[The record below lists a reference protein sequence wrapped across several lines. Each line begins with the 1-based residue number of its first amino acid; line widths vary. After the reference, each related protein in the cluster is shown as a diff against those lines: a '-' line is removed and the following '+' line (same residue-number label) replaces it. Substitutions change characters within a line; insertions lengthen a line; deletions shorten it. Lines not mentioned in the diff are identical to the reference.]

1 MNDWWT
7 DDKIGT
13 VVNSEYVFEKL
24 GSKYHAKLHLP
35 LAFGQGLTN
44 DTYLDWIVSHC
55 KRLFLTL
62 DDIGCPENIF
72 KIIDKSLDDSD
83 LPIADEEICELD
95 LTTGKS
101 TALDKKF
108 FRRQFHFVIQELGP
122 GKHVDY
128 RPDDII
134 PVKPT
139 KKSRGFLSSDDVD
152 KVCIEDSIYIRRR
165 MNLSGEFAVDKVHF
179 VMHFKTLQRLQ
190 HPHLLPVWS
199 TYTQGDY
206 AYVLL
211 GPTSD
216 TTLKSFLEDP
226 PKQFKG
232 LDKPEKRDILIRWV
246 HCLTDAVAY
255 LHESGYAH
263 QSIRPSNIFIDDQNK
278 IFLGE
283 YAAMDALEEVEP
295 AYKKEAYE
303 YEPPEKWQR
312 KPIVQEVAPLRTTL
326 HGGGR
331 TKRRLKDPRETTY
344 KVPSLV
350 PSRPRTE
357 SNSNRLLRLATD
369 TTTVS
374 SMSPDQSASIFNS
387 EFYDPISPVTPSI
400 TPTSPIAS
408 TSFSIPNSPMRTMR
422 SHSISHTTASKT
434 STDTAITAIR
444 TTVLNT
450 FSHDKIPDPYPSD
463 IFSLAT
469 IHLHLLT
476 SILYLA
482 SSSISK
488 SRWSPESIREHL
500 GKLNVTAGRGGAPPD
515 CSFHVNLRQASTWLD
530 KLEKEANGRSEATFF
545 ALSTLIGVVRR
556 GLARSWQERHKA
568 RDAER
573 EVRSILV
580 RWSTTSLGTCCGAI
594 TAPPDGFTHRINT
607 QGDVEMGHRRS
618 DGAGLGQGGWLPSS
632 PPLTNSP
639 TSPTS
644 NEQPSN
650 VQAHDAASECVREAS
665 PSQRDLHEDEEW
677 PLRSS
682 EGMNAAPPADTGNK
696 GLKGFFGRSSTT
708 DKP

>member
-7 DDKIGT
+7 IDKVDA
-13 VVNSEYVFEKL
+13 VVKSKYILEKL
-24 GSKYHAKLHLP
+24 GPKHHAKLHMP
-35 LAFGQGLTN
+35 IAFGQGLTN
-44 DTYLDWIVSHC
+44 DTYLDWIVSYC
-55 KRLFLTL
+55 KRLFLIL

-83 LPIADEEICELD
+83 LPVAEGEICELD
-95 LTTGKS
+95 LNLGKS

-108 FRRQFHFVIQELGP
+108 FRCQFHFLIQELGP

-128 RPDDII
+128 GPDDII
-134 PVKPT
+134 PVKPI
-139 KKSRGFLSSDDVD
+139 KKSRGFLSSDDVE
-152 KVCIEDSIYIRRR
+152 KVCIADKIYLRRR
-165 MNLSGEFAVDKVHF
+165 MDLSGESGIDKVHF

-190 HPHLLPVWS
+190 HPHLLSVWS
-199 TYTQGDY
+199 TYTQGNY

-216 TTLKSFLEDP
+216 TTLKSFLADP
-226 PKQFKG
+226 PKHFKG
-232 LDKPEKRDILIRWV
+232 LIKPEKRDLLIRWV

-263 QSIRPSNIFIDDQNK
+263 QSIRPSNIFIDEQNN
-278 IFLGE
+278 ILLGE

-295 AYKKEAYE
+295 VYKKEAYE

-331 TKRRLKDPRETTY
+331 TNRRLKDPIENTF

-357 SNSNRLLRLATD
+357 SNSTRLLRLATN
-369 TTTVS
+369 TTTTS
-374 SMSPDQSASIFNS
+374 AASPDQSTSIFQN
-387 EFYDPISPVTPSI
+387 EFYDPITPVTPSI
-400 TPTSPIAS
+400 TPTSPVAS
-408 TSFSIPNSPMRTMR
+408 TSFSTPSSPIPTAR
-422 SHSISHTTASKT
+422 SHFISQTTASKISVNT
-434 STDTAITAIR
+434 MIPGTR

-450 FSHDKIPDPYPSD
+450 FSHDTIPDPFPSD

-476 SILYLA
+476 SVLYLA

-488 SRWSPESIREHL
+488 SRWSPDSLRDHL

-515 CSFHVNLRQASTWLD
+515 SSFHVNLGQASTWLD
-530 KLEKEANGRSEATFF
+530 KLEKEANGRSEAIFF
-545 ALSTLIGVVRR
+545 ALTALIGVARR
-556 GLARSWQERHKA
+556 GLAKSWQQRHNA

-573 EVRSILV
+573 EIRNQLV
-580 RWSTTSLGTCCGAI
+580 RWSPTSLGTCCGAI

-618 DGAGLGQGGWLPSS
+618 EDASLGHGGWLPSS
-632 PPLTNSP
+632 PPLTISP
-639 TSPTS
+639 TSPTG
-644 NEQPSN
+644 NEPTCLE
-650 VQAHDAASECVREAS
+650 QADELPGVAVNQA
-665 PSQRDLHEDEEW
+665 DLYEDDTW
-677 PLRSS
+677 PLR
-682 EGMNAAPPADTGNK
+682 
-696 GLKGFFGRSSTT
+696 
-708 DKP
+708 DK

>member
-7 DDKIGT
+7 NDKVGA
-13 VVNSEYVFEKL
+13 VVNGEYILEKL
-24 GSKYHAKLHLP
+24 GLKHHAKLHMP
-35 LAFGQGLTN
+35 IAFGQGLTN
-44 DTYLDWIVSHC
+44 DTYLDWIISYC
-55 KRLFLTL
+55 KRLFLIL

-83 LPIADEEICELD
+83 LPIVEGEVCELD
-95 LTTGKS
+95 LNPGKS

-108 FRRQFHFVIQELGP
+108 FRRQFHFIIQELGP

-128 RPDDII
+128 GPDDII

-152 KVCIEDSIYIRRR
+152 KVCIADSTYLRRR
-165 MNLSGEFAVDKVHF
+165 MDLSGESGVDKVHF

-190 HPHLLPVWS
+190 HPHLLSVWA
-199 TYTQGDY
+199 TYTQGNY

-226 PKQFKG
+226 PKHFKG
-232 LDKPEKRDILIRWV
+232 LSKPEKRNILIRWV

-283 YAAMDALEEVEP
+283 YAAIDALEEVEP

-331 TKRRLKDPRETTY
+331 TNRRLKDPKQNTY

-357 SNSNRLLRLATD
+357 SNSTRLLRIATN
-369 TTTVS
+369 TTTTLS
-374 SMSPDQSASIFNS
+374 APPDQPISIFNN
-387 EFYDPISPVTPSI
+387 EFYDPIEPVTPSI
-400 TPTSPIAS
+400 TPTSPIAPA
-408 TSFSIPNSPMRTMR
+408 SFFTANSPMPTTRN
-422 SHSISHTTASKT
+422 HSIGHTTASRT
-434 STDTAITAIR
+434 STNTTITGIR

-450 FSHDKIPDPYPSD
+450 FSHDTIPDPYPSD

-476 SILYLA
+476 SVLYLA
-482 SSSISK
+482 SSSISR
-488 SRWSPESIREHL
+488 SRWSSESLRDHL

-515 CSFHVNLRQASTWLD
+515 SSFHVNLGQVSTWLD
-530 KLEKEANGRSEATFF
+530 KLEKEANSRSEATFF
-545 ALSTLIGVVRR
+545 ALSALIGVVRR
-556 GLARSWQERHKA
+556 GLAKSWEQRHKA

-573 EVRSILV
+573 EIRSHLV
-580 RWSTTSLGTCCGAI
+580 RWSATSLGACCGAI

-607 QGDVEMGHRRS
+607 QGEVEMGHRRS
-618 DGAGLGQGGWLPSS
+618 DGAGLGHGGWLPSS
-632 PPLTNSP
+632 PPLTISP
-639 TSPTS
+639 TSLTG
-644 NEQPSN
+644 NEQTGSE
-650 VQAHDAASECVREAS
+650 QADDLPGVSASQA
-665 PSQRDLHEDEEW
+665 DLYEDNTW
-677 PLRSS
+677 PLR
-682 EGMNAAPPADTGNK
+682 GN
-696 GLKGFFGRSSTT
+696 
-708 DKP
+708 

>member
-7 DDKIGT
+7 NEKVDT
-13 VVNSEYVFEKL
+13 VVESKYILEKL
-24 GSKYHAKLHLP
+24 GSKHHAKLNLP

-44 DTYLDWIVSHC
+44 DTYLDWIISHC
-55 KRLFLTL
+55 KRLFLIL
-62 DDIGCPENIF
+62 DDIGCLENIF

-83 LPIADEEICELD
+83 LPIAEGEICELD
-95 LTTGKS
+95 LTSGKS
-101 TALDKKF
+101 TAMDKKF
-108 FRRQFHFVIQELGP
+108 FRRQFYFTIHELRAGE
-122 GKHVDY
+122 HVDY
-128 RPDDII
+128 GPDDII

-152 KVCIEDSIYIRRR
+152 KVCIEDKIYTRRR
-165 MNLSGEFAVDKVHF
+165 MDLSGEFGVDKVHF

-199 TYTQGDY
+199 TYTQGDF

-226 PKQFKG
+226 PKYFKG
-232 LDKPEKRDILIRWV
+232 LSKPEKREILIRWV
-246 HCLTDAVAY
+246 HCLADAVAY

-263 QSIRPSNIFIDDQNK
+263 QSIRPSNILIDDQNK

-283 YAAMDALEEVEP
+283 YAAIDALEEVEP
-295 AYKKEAYE
+295 VYKKEAYD
-303 YEPPEKWQR
+303 YEPPERWQR

-331 TKRRLKDPRETTY
+331 TNRRLKESTY
-344 KVPSLV
+344 KIPSLV
-350 PSRPRTE
+350 QTRQRTD

-369 TTTVS
+369 TTA
-374 SMSPDQSASIFNS
+374 SPTWQDHSPSIFTN
-387 EFYDPISPVTPSI
+387 EFYDPTAPVTPSI

-408 TSFSIPNSPMRTMR
+408 ASFSSTNSPIQTTR
-422 SHSISHTTASKT
+422 SHSISHTAASRT
-434 STDTAITAIR
+434 SANTVITAIR

-450 FSHDKIPDPYPSD
+450 FSHDTIPDPYPSD
-463 IFSLAT
+463 IFSLAA
-469 IHLHLLT
+469 IHLHLFT
-476 SILYLA
+476 SVFYLA

-488 SRWSPESIREHL
+488 SRWSPDSLRDHL

-515 CSFHVNLRQASTWLD
+515 RSFHVNLGQVSTWLD

-545 ALSTLIGVVRR
+545 ALSALIGLVRR
-556 GLARSWQERHKA
+556 GLAKSWQERHKA

-580 RWSTTSLGTCCGAI
+580 RWSATSLGTCCGAI

-607 QGDVEMGHRRS
+607 QGEVEMGHRRS
-618 DGAGLGQGGWLPSS
+618 DSAGLGQGGWLPSS
-632 PPLTNSP
+632 PPLTISP
-639 TSPTS
+639 TSPTG
-644 NEQPSN
+644 NE
-650 VQAHDAASECVREAS
+650 H
-665 PSQRDLHEDEEW
+665 PSQAQADNTEMEWLPGASSSPEDQHEDNTW
-677 PLRSS
+677 PL
-682 EGMNAAPPADTGNK
+682 
-696 GLKGFFGRSSTT
+696 
-708 DKP
+708 